1 MCEGAR
7 GPQHA
12 ACGHMILI
20 PFVLL
25 ALLALASGYA
35 LSAEPPP
42 STSSPA
48 SQRGGA
54 DPFVHVL
61 HLDEP
66 TPPPE
71 VVLTRVVRSYH
82 RAPVQLQ
89 LLERPRR

>member
-1 MCEGAR
+1 
-7 GPQHA
+7 
-12 ACGHMILI
+12 MIAI

-35 LSAEPPP
+35 LSAEPLP

-54 DPFVHVL
+54 DPFVHVI

-66 TPPPE
+66 GPPPE
-71 VVLTRVVRSYH
+71 VVLTHVVRSYH
-82 RAPVQLQ
+82 HTPVQLH
-89 LLERPRR
+89 LRERPRR